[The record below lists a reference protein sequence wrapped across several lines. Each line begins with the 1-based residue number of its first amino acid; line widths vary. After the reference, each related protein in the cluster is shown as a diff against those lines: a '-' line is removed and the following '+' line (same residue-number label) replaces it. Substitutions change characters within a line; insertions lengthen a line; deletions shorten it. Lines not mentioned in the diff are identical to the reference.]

1 MNKEKRRK
9 IFTILQKSNLNPTT
23 ELNYRSNF
31 ELLIAVILS
40 AQTTDISV
48 NRVTAKLYTV
58 ANTPESILSLG
69 EEVLLNYINSIGLYR
84 NKTKYIIQTC
94 KILVQKYEGKVPN
107 SRKNLES
114 LPGVGRKTANIILN
128 IAFDKQTIA
137 VDTHVFRV
145 SNRTYLAPGKNVNE
159 VEKNLLKYVP
169 KIFLKNAHNLLVLHG
184 RYICKSKNPKCDQ
197 CLIHQFCEYKN
208 KNQSKSNI

>member
-58 ANTPESILSLG
+58 VP
-69 EEVLLNYINSIGLYR
+69 
-84 NKTKYIIQTC
+84 TK
-94 KILVQKYEGKVPN
+94 
-107 SRKNLES
+107 
-114 LPGVGRKTANIILN
+114 
-128 IAFDKQTIA
+128 F
-137 VDTHVFRV
+137 
-145 SNRTYLAPGKNVNE
+145 
-159 VEKNLLKYVP
+159 
-169 KIFLKNAHNLLVLHG
+169 
-184 RYICKSKNPKCDQ
+184 
-197 CLIHQFCEYKN
+197 
-208 KNQSKSNI
+208 